1 MISGPGPHAEAGAGH
16 CWLATMVHQEELRR
30 GEFELIEQLQTE
42 RQWRAFREARGMSL
56 AEVEV
61 LRLSRYAGPPW
72 KPFERFAHS
81 RRDVLVFCSLSVP
94 QAFGWLQAMYSL
106 GTWVFGF
113 ATSLMH

>member
-1 MISGPGPHAEAGAGH
+1 
-16 CWLATMVHQEELRR
+16 
-30 GEFELIEQLQTE
+30 
-42 RQWRAFREARGMSL
+42 MSQ

-94 QAFGWLQAMYSL
+94 QAFGWLQAMYSHGHMGVRIASL
-106 GTWVFGF
+106 SQKRRTLML
-113 ATSLMH
+113 ATGCLCALVKARIGLS